1 MSFTVEEALAVVSR
15 CNPSTGKKN
24 KAIFLELT
32 GLNADEPGV
41 LFLVASIMGK
51 YQEPLAE
58 GQLDAT
64 LLHTMLMDGILLGAA
79 LARR

>member
-1 MSFTVEEALAVVSR
+1 MSFTVEQALAVVSR

-24 KAIFLELT
+24 KAVFLELT

-41 LFLVASIMGK
+41 VFLVASILGK
-51 YQEPLAE
+51 YQEPLHHGE
-58 GQLDAT
+58 LDDA